1 MFFISLLLLL
11 IYCHNCHQYSSV
23 FLATLSRSIEH
34 WSASTTYWTRH
45 RLHRNSSVALHRC
58 VQAIPTTEVEVGI
71 VEEHA
76 QIERPLYSFELER
89 MHTPLQ
95 VMTLRNKVCV
105 CNVICAKSII
115 NEFHMVVKAQLGGT
129 HPTFSPTFI
138 DCRRV
143 LSDGNRRHL
152 DIFYQLER
160 RCDDVFFLVL
170 RNIKSCD
177 LRRLSLLNR

>member
-1 MFFISLLLLL
+1 MFFISLLLPL
-11 IYCHNCHQYSSV
+11 IYCHNCYFYPSV
-23 FLATLSRSIEH
+23 LLATLSSSIEH
-34 WSASTTYWTRH
+34 RSASTSHRTRH
-45 RLHRNSSVALHRC
+45 RLHRYWSVALHWC
-58 VQAIPTTEVEVGI
+58 VQAVPTTEVEVGI

-105 CNVICAKSII
+105 CNVICAKSIV
-115 NEFHMVVKAQLGGT
+115 NEFHMVVKAELGGGAD
-129 HPTFSPTFI
+129 PTFSPCCF

-152 DIFYQLER
+152 DIVYQLER
-160 RCDDVFFLVL
+160 R
-170 RNIKSCD
+170 
-177 LRRLSLLNR
+177 

>member
-11 IYCHNCHQYSSV
+11 IYCHNCHSYPSV
-23 FLATLSRSIEH
+23 LLATLSSIIEH
-34 WSASTTYWTRH
+34 WSASTIYCTRH
-45 RLHRNSSVALHRC
+45 LLHRYWAVPLHRC
-58 VQAIPTTEVEVGI
+58 VQAFPTTEVEVGI

-76 QIERPLYSFELER
+76 QIERPLYSFKFER

-115 NEFHMVVKAQLGGT
+115 NEFHMMVKAHFGGT
-129 HPTFSPTFI
+129 HPMFSPTCNN
-138 DCRRV
+138 CRRV

-152 DIFYQLER
+152 DIVYQLER
-160 RCDDVFFLVL
+160 R
-170 RNIKSCD
+170 
-177 LRRLSLLNR
+177 